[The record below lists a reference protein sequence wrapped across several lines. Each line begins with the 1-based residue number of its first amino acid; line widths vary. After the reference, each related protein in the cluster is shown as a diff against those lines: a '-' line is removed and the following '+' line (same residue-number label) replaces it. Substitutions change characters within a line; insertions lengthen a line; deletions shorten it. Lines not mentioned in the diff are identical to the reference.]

1 MRKNK
6 TVIADTSGL
15 ISLTSKDDKNYRIAL
30 EISRGL
36 LKIEGSVYIAT
47 EIFAEMMNVLGKKVN
62 HNAAIRAAR
71 KIEQSQFFLIVDT
84 THEIRRI
91 ALEKFQKVP
100 ESVSFTD
107 CLVMAFADFYETK
120 EIFGFDEAFRKN
132 GYIRIGIDKSHK

>member
-1 MRKNK
+1 MRTNK
-6 TVIADTSGL
+6 TVVADTSGL

-36 LKIEGSVYIAT
+36 LKIEGNVYIAT
-47 EIFAEMMNVLGKKVN
+47 EIFAEMMNVLGKKVS

-71 KIEQSQFFLIVDT
+71 KIEQSPFFLIVDT

-91 ALEKFQKVP
+91 ALEKFQKAP

-120 EIFGFDEAFRKN
+120 EIFGFDEAFQKN
-132 GYIRIGIDKSHK
+132 GYTRIGIDAKS